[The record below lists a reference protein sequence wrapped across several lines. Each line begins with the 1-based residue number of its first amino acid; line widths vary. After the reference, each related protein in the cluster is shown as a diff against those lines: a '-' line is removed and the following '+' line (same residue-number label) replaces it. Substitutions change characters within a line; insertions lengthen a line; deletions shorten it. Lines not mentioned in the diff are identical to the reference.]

1 MIEDL
6 SRKKRNWVLLGLTLL
21 LLWFAWSIRSVINP
35 LLLGYLFAYIL
46 LPLIRRV
53 ELRGFSHTT
62 SVLAVFAGAALAGGL
77 LFAALFTQTRGLI
90 TDILAAAP
98 HDTVSAPGLPGQSEF
113 GYSGS
118 AGAPGG
124 AGSGVGAGTGA
135 PGLGGDQQAT
145 PALTGMPGSQVQGAG
160 QPVEPQAQPTPD
172 PGAQSAAP
180 EGLSARSSWFER
192 QFQRLRGLI
201 EGWFGPGL
209 LPETLP
215 DRAEWLTWARQNLVD
230 DPGTAGAVRNVGV
243 EAITL
248 LMEGL
253 RRLLQSLFGISNL
266 ALLVPLYAFFM
277 MFEIERIHRWVR
289 LHLPVRYRAQLVDV
303 GGRIGDIVSNFFRG
317 RLVLASIKSLMLTVP
332 LWLLGVPYSALIG
345 IAGGLLSLL
354 PFIGA
359 LLAFV
364 LGCLAAS
371 MAYPWWLG
379 VVLAGVVFGLAEF
392 IEGYVLVPKIMGK
405 SLGLSE
411 VAVLFA
417 ITAGGAA
424 LGFFGVI
431 VALPLAATLKV
442 LFLEFVEPAL
452 KQFAD
457 EEPTAKGS

>member
-6 SRKKRNWVLLGLTLL
+6 SRKRRNWALFGLSLL
-21 LLWFAWSIRSVINP
+21 LLWLAWSIRSVINP

-46 LPLIRRV
+46 LPVIRRV
-53 ELRGFSHTT
+53 EARGFSHTT
-62 SVLAVFAGAALAGGL
+62 SVLVVFVSAALATGL
-77 LFAALFTQTRGLI
+77 LAVTLFVQSRGLI

-98 HDTVSAPGLPGQSEF
+98 HTVDSADAVPADPLPSGTTDAPQDNSAGGVNPWPSGADHTGGDAAVLPG
-113 GYSGS
+113 
-118 AGAPGG
+118 
-124 AGSGVGAGTGA
+124 
-135 PGLGGDQQAT
+135 
-145 PALTGMPGSQVQGAG
+145 G
-160 QPVEPQAQPTPD
+160 QEEPQADPTNPT
-172 PGAQSAAP
+172 
-180 EGLSARSSWFER
+180 ERSSWFER

-201 EGWFGPGL
+201 EGWVGPGF

-215 DRAEWLTWARQNLVD
+215 ETTEWLAWARQNLLGD
-230 DPGTAGAVRNVGV
+230 SQTAGAVRNVGV

-266 ALLVPLYAFFM
+266 ALLVPLYAFFL

-289 LHLPVRYRAQLVDV
+289 GHLPVRYRAQLVDV

-317 RLVLASIKSLMLTVP
+317 RLVLAAIKSLMLTVP
-332 LWLLGVPYSALIG
+332 LWLCGVPYSALIG

-359 LLAFV
+359 LLAYV
-364 LGCLAAS
+364 LGALAAS

-379 VVLAGVVFGLAEF
+379 ALLAGGIFVLAEL
-392 IEGYVLVPKIMGK
+392 IEGYVLVPKIMGR

-457 EEPTAKGS
+457 EEPARPA